1 MPVRS
6 LFVFLISVV
15 FTMDVNADIE
25 VSSIF
30 TDHMVVQRDKP
41 IVVWGNAGPGEEVS
55 VSIAGLTGQAK
66 AGKGG
71 RWKATLGALEVGGPH
86 ELVIQGT
93 NTIVIKDVLVGEVW
107 ICSGQSNMQWSVSQ
121 SNDPELERLAA
132 TFPKIRLITVP
143 QVGTQTT
150 QTDFEGEWKV
160 CTPETVS
167 NFSAVGYFFG
177 RQLHQTLDVPIGLI
191 DTAWGGSACEAWIPR
206 EVLEAAGNYD
216 ALLAKW
222 DKMADEY
229 DAEGIKRDYEKR
241 LAEWKVKAEEAR
253 RNKKPVPRRPGL
265 PRNPLVGQHR
275 PANLYNGVLAPVVGY
290 PIRGAIWYQGENNAS
305 RAHQYQNLFPLMIQT
320 WRDKWGG
327 KDFPFYWVQ
336 LADFRDEVAE
346 PGESDWAELREA
358 QTMALDLPNSG
369 QAVITDLGE
378 SHDIHPRNKQ
388 DVAKRL
394 ARWALA
400 RDYGFDLVYR
410 SPQYQGHE
418 VKGSKVLITF
428 DVFGSQLDTHDV
440 RDVIGFTIAG
450 EDRKFV
456 KAKARMIG
464 SNQIEVWADGVDD
477 PVSVRYAW
485 ANNPICNV
493 QNREHLPLTPFRTDQ
508 WDGVTVGRVQ

>member
-1 MPVRS
+1 
-6 LFVFLISVV
+6 
-15 FTMDVNADIE
+15 
-25 VSSIF
+25 
-30 TDHMVVQRDKP
+30 
-41 IVVWGNAGPGEEVS
+41 
-55 VSIAGLTGQAK
+55 
-66 AGKGG
+66 
-71 RWKATLGALEVGGPH
+71 
-86 ELVIQGT
+86 
-93 NTIVIKDVLVGEVW
+93 
-107 ICSGQSNMQWSVSQ
+107 
-121 SNDPELERLAA
+121 
-132 TFPKIRLITVP
+132 
-143 QVGTQTT
+143 
-150 QTDFEGEWKV
+150 
-160 CTPETVS
+160 
-167 NFSAVGYFFG
+167 
-177 RQLHQTLDVPIGLI
+177 
-191 DTAWGGSACEAWIPR
+191 
-206 EVLEAAGNYD
+206 
-216 ALLAKW
+216 
-222 DKMADEY
+222 
-229 DAEGIKRDYEKR
+229 
-241 LAEWKVKAEEAR
+241 
-253 RNKKPVPRRPGL
+253 
-265 PRNPLVGQHR
+265 
-275 PANLYNGVLAPVVGY
+275 
-290 PIRGAIWYQGENNAS
+290 
-305 RAHQYQNLFPLMIQT
+305 MIQT

-418 VKGSKVLITF
+418 VKGSKVLLTF

-464 SNQIEVWADGVDD
+464 SNQIEVWADGVEH